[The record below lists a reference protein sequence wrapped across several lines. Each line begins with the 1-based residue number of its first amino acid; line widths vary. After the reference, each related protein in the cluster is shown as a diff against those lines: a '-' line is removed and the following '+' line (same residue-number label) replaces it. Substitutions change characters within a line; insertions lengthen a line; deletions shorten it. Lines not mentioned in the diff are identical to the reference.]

1 MIDNF
6 LNSHKILHVVIQ
18 CYVIY
23 FLGERELHMFK
34 KIAADALGLSD
45 IGKIISPQDYDKTE
59 ADDYVMHED
68 NEKIYFLIKT
78 KADEYCFTNLALI
91 HVDGEKAT
99 SSKRTLRRY
108 SYYENEI
115 SDVTLETAGKIDLDI
130 EIKFKLGNQFFDID
144 VQKDQIEKLKDLY
157 KALIRISE
165 IYKENKR
172 YVGIA
177 DTSITNAVSILQSA
191 RIGEKS
197 ALDQEYQKLTD
208 FGFAWMTS
216 VREQYQI
223 KDFGAVF
230 EKYINN

>member
-1 MIDNF
+1 
-6 LNSHKILHVVIQ
+6 
-18 CYVIY
+18 
-23 FLGERELHMFK
+23 MFK

-45 IGKIISPQDYDKTE
+45 IGKIIDPQDYDKTE
-59 ADDYVMHED
+59 SDDYVMHED

-115 SDVTLETAGKIDLDI
+115 SHVTLETAGRVDLDI
-130 EIKFKLGNQFFDID
+130 EIKFKMGSQVFDID
-144 VQKDQIEKLKDLY
+144 VQKDQIERLKDLY
-157 KALIRISE
+157 KTLIRISE
-165 IYKENKR
+165 IYRENKR
-172 YVGIA
+172 YVDLG
-177 DTSITNAVSILQSA
+177 DTSLGNAVSILQSS
-191 RIGEKS
+191 RIGEKT
-197 ALDQEYQKLTD
+197 ALDQEFQKLTD

-216 VREQYQI
+216 LREQYQI
-223 KDFGAVF
+223 KDFGSVF